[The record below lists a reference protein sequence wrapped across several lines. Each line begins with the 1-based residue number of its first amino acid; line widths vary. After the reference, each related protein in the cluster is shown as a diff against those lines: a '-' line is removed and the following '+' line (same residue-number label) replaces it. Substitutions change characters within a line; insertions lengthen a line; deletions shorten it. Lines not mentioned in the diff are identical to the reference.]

1 MSLSSKPESSENP
14 LEEQR
19 RACRKQ
25 ALDLL
30 ARREHSRLELRR
42 KLLARSHAQAIADEV
57 LDRLQRER
65 LLDEARFAEQFVRSR
80 TGRGQGPAKIRAQ
93 LLQRG
98 IGESLID
105 QALAEAECDWVTL
118 AADARHK
125 RFGTVSPGAFR
136 ERARQARFLQSRGFE
151 YGQIQAALDRTALD
165 QVPQDRAALDR
176 AALDRGAL
184 DLDADSD

>member
-1 MSLSSKPESSENP
+1 MSLSSKPESSEDP
-14 LEEQR
+14 LEEAR

-42 KLLARSHAQAIADEV
+42 KLLARSHAEDLVDEV
-57 LDRLQRER
+57 LDRLQQER

-98 IGESLID
+98 VGELLID
-105 QALAEAECDWVTL
+105 TALAEAECDWAAL
-118 AADARHK
+118 AAAARRK
-125 RFGTVSPGAFR
+125 RFGAASPDAYR
-136 ERARQARFLQSRGFE
+136 ERARQARFLKSRGFE
-151 YGQIQAALDRTALD
+151 YGQIQAALDLE
-165 QVPQDRAALDR
+165 
-176 AALDRGAL
+176 
-184 DLDADSD
+184 ADSD

>member
-1 MSLSSKPESSENP
+1 MSLSSKPESTGGP

-42 KLLARSHAQAIADEV
+42 KLLARSHAEDMADEV
-57 LDRLQRER
+57 LDSLQQER

-93 LLQRG
+93 LFQRG
-98 IGESLID
+98 IGESLVD
-105 QALAEAECDWVTL
+105 TALAEAECDWVAM
-118 AADARHK
+118 AAAARHK
-125 RFGTVSPGAFR
+125 RFGTAAPGGYR
-136 ERARQARFLQSRGFE
+136 ERARQSRFLKSRGFE
-151 YGQIQAALDRTALD
+151 YGQIQTALD
-165 QVPQDRAALDR
+165 LE
-176 AALDRGAL
+176 
-184 DLDADSD
+184 ADSD

>member
-25 ALDLL
+25 ALNLL

-42 KLLARSHAQAIADEV
+42 KLLARSHAEDLADEV
-57 LDRLQRER
+57 LDKLQRER

-98 IGESLID
+98 VDESLID
-105 QALAEAECDWVTL
+105 TVLAEAECDWAAL
-118 AADARHK
+118 AAAARRK
-125 RFGTVSPGAFR
+125 RFGAASPGAYR
-136 ERARQARFLQSRGFE
+136 ERARQSRFLKSRGFE
-151 YGQIQAALDRTALD
+151 YGQIQAALDLE
-165 QVPQDRAALDR
+165 
-176 AALDRGAL
+176 
-184 DLDADSD
+184 ADSD

>member
-1 MSLSSKPESSENP
+1 MSLSSKPESADSP

-42 KLLARSHAQAIADEV
+42 KLLARSHVQDLVDEV
-57 LDRLQRER
+57 LDWLRQER

-98 IGESLID
+98 VGDSLID
-105 QALAEAECDWVTL
+105 TALAEAECDWAAL
-118 AADARHK
+118 AAAARRK
-125 RFGTVSPGAFR
+125 RFGAASPGAYR
-136 ERARQARFLQSRGFE
+136 ERARQARFLKSRGFE
-151 YGQIQAALDRTALD
+151 YGQIQAALDLE
-165 QVPQDRAALDR
+165 
-176 AALDRGAL
+176 G
-184 DLDADSD
+184 DSD

>member
-1 MSLSSKPESSENP
+1 MRARRVSLSSKPESTDNP

-42 KLLARSHAQAIADEV
+42 KLLARSHARDMADEV
-57 LDRLQRER
+57 LDRLQQER

-98 IGESLID
+98 VGDSLIETS
-105 QALAEAECDWVTL
+105 LAEAECDWVAL
-118 AADARHK
+118 ASAARHK
-125 RFGTVSPGAFR
+125 RFGAAPPSAYQ
-136 ERARQARFLQSRGFE
+136 ERARQARFLKSRGFG
-151 YGQIQAALDRTALD
+151 YGQIQAALDLE
-165 QVPQDRAALDR
+165 P
-176 AALDRGAL
+176 
-184 DLDADSD
+184 DSD

>member
-1 MSLSSKPESSENP
+1 MSLSSKPESTDDP

-42 KLLARSHAQAIADEV
+42 KLLARSHAEDTADEV
-57 LDRLQRER
+57 LERLQQER

-93 LLQRG
+93 LFQRG

-105 QALAEAECDWVTL
+105 TALAEAECDWVAL
-118 AADARHK
+118 AAAARHK
-125 RFGTVSPGAFR
+125 RFGTATPGGYR
-136 ERARQARFLQSRGFE
+136 ERAQQARFLKSRGFE
-151 YGQIQAALDRTALD
+151 YGQIQS
-165 QVPQDRAALDR
+165 
-176 AALDRGAL
+176 AL
-184 DLDADSD
+184 DLAADSD

>member
-14 LEEQR
+14 LEEAR

-42 KLLARSHAQAIADEV
+42 KLLARSHAQDLADEV
-57 LDRLQRER
+57 LDRLQQER
-65 LLDEARFAEQFVRSR
+65 FLDEARFAEQFVRSR

-98 IGESLID
+98 VGDSLID
-105 QALAEAECDWVTL
+105 TALAKAECDWVVL
-118 AADARHK
+118 AAAARRK
-125 RFGTVSPGAFR
+125 RFGAASPGAYR
-136 ERARQARFLQSRGFE
+136 ERARQARFLKSRGFE
-151 YGQIQAALDRTALD
+151 YGQIQAALDLE
-165 QVPQDRAALDR
+165 
-176 AALDRGAL
+176 
-184 DLDADSD
+184 ADSD

>member
-1 MSLSSKPESSENP
+1 MSLSSKPESADNP

-42 KLLARSHAQAIADEV
+42 KLLARSHARDMADEV
-57 LDRLQRER
+57 LDRLQQER

-80 TGRGQGPAKIRAQ
+80 VSRAQGPTKIRAE

-105 QALAEAECDWVTL
+105 TALTEVECDWVAL
-118 AADARHK
+118 AAVARRK
-125 RFGTVSPGAFR
+125 RFGAAFPGEYR
-136 ERARQARFLQSRGFE
+136 ERTRQARFLKSRGFE
-151 YGQIQAALDRTALD
+151 HGQIQAALDLE
-165 QVPQDRAALDR
+165 
-176 AALDRGAL
+176 
-184 DLDADSD
+184 ADTD

>member
-1 MSLSSKPESSENP
+1 MSLSSKPESTDNP

-42 KLLARSHAQAIADEV
+42 KLLARSHARDMADEV
-57 LDRLQRER
+57 LDRLQREG
-65 LLDEARFAEQFVRSR
+65 LLDEVRFAEQFVRSR

-98 IGESLID
+98 VGESLID
-105 QALAEAECDWVTL
+105 NTLAEAGCDWMAL
-118 AADARHK
+118 AAAARRK
-125 RFGTVSPGAFR
+125 RFGAAAPGEYR
-136 ERARQARFLQSRGFE
+136 ERARQARFLKSRGFE
-151 YGQIQAALDRTALD
+151 YGQIQAALDLE
-165 QVPQDRAALDR
+165 
-176 AALDRGAL
+176 
-184 DLDADSD
+184 ADSD

>member
-1 MSLSSKPESSENP
+1 MSLSSKPESADNP
-14 LEEQR
+14 LEEPL

-42 KLLARSHAQAIADEV
+42 KLLARSHVQDMVDEV

-98 IGESLID
+98 VGDSLID
-105 QALAEAECDWVTL
+105 TALAEAECDWAAL
-118 AADARHK
+118 AAAARRK
-125 RFGTVSPGAFR
+125 RFGAAPPGAYR
-136 ERARQARFLQSRGFE
+136 ERARQARFLKSRGFE
-151 YGQIQAALDRTALD
+151 FGQIQAALDLE
-165 QVPQDRAALDR
+165 
-176 AALDRGAL
+176 
-184 DLDADSD
+184 ADSD

>member
-1 MSLSSKPESSENP
+1 MSLSSKPESADDP

-42 KLLARSHAQAIADEV
+42 KLLARSHARDMADEV
-57 LDRLQRER
+57 LDRLQREG
-65 LLDEARFAEQFVRSR
+65 LLDEVRFAEQFVRSR

-98 IGESLID
+98 VGESLID
-105 QALAEAECDWVTL
+105 NTLAEAGCDWMAL
-118 AADARHK
+118 AAAARRK
-125 RFGTVSPGAFR
+125 RFGAAAPGEYR
-136 ERARQARFLQSRGFE
+136 ERARQARFLKSRGFE
-151 YGQIQAALDRTALD
+151 YGQIQAALDLE
-165 QVPQDRAALDR
+165 
-176 AALDRGAL
+176 
-184 DLDADSD
+184 ADSD